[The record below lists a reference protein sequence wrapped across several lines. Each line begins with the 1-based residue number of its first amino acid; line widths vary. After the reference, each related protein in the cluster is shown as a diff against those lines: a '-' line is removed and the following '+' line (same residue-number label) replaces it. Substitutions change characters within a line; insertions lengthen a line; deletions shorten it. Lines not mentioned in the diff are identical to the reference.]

1 MNTIMRLI
9 INKIDIKVDES
20 GAKTETSGGNLT
32 LTTDSFTYDDQV
44 FNSKSFEIHTGK
56 PIKAGS
62 SICIL
67 NLLAGVIMTLISVI
81 NSWNQFS
88 N

>member
-1 MNTIMRLI
+1 MILV
-9 INKIDIKVDES
+9 INKLDIEMNRS
-20 GAKTETSGGNLT
+20 GAKTENSGGNLT

-62 SICIL
+62 SICKL
-67 NLLAGVIMTLISVI
+67 NLLTVVIITLISVI
-81 NSWNQFS
+81 NLWK
-88 N
+88 

>member
-1 MNTIMRLI
+1 MNKSMILLI
-9 INKIDIKVDES
+9 IKIDIKVDES

-32 LTTDSFTYDDQV
+32 LTTDSYMYDDQV

-56 PIKAGS
+56 SIKVGS

-67 NLLAGVIMTLISVI
+67 NLLTGVIITLISVI
-81 NSWNQFS
+81 NLWN
-88 N
+88 

>member
-1 MNTIMRLI
+1 MNTIMILF
-9 INKIDIKVDES
+9 INKTDIKVDRY

-44 FNSKSFEIHTGK
+44 FNSKPFEIHTGK

-67 NLLAGVIMTLISVI
+67 NLLIVVIITLIFV
-81 NSWNQFS
+81 FK
-88 N
+88 

>member
-1 MNTIMRLI
+1 MILS
-9 INKIDIKVDES
+9 INKIDIGVDRS

-44 FNSKSFEIHTGK
+44 FNSKFFEIHTGK

-67 NLLAGVIMTLISVI
+67 NLLTVVIITLVSVI
-81 NSWNQFS
+81 NLWNQFS
-88 N
+88 HVFC

>member
-1 MNTIMRLI
+1 MNTIMILL
-9 INKIDIKVDES
+9 INKIDIKEDRA
-20 GAKTETSGGNLT
+20 GAKTEATGGNLL

-44 FNSKSFEIHTGK
+44 FNSKSIEIHTGK

-67 NLLAGVIMTLISVI
+67 NLLTVVIITLVSVI
-81 NSWNQFS
+81 NLLN
-88 N
+88 

>member
-1 MNTIMRLI
+1 MRLI
-9 INKIDIKVDES
+9 INKIDIKVDRS
-20 GAKTETSGGNLT
+20 GANTETSGGNLT
-32 LTTDSFTYDDQV
+32 LTTDSFTSDDQV
-44 FNSKSFEIHTGK
+44 FNSKYFETHTGK

-67 NLLAGVIMTLISVI
+67 NLLTVVIITIIFV
-81 NSWNQFS
+81 S